1 MYGMHVH
8 CAVVQN
14 NESTSG
20 ITIHYVNE
28 NYDEGA
34 VIFQATCNID
44 PTDSPEEVQV
54 KVQELEALHFA
65 KIIESVIA

>member
-1 MYGMHVH
+1 MKIMMKELLY
-8 CAVVQN
+8 
-14 NESTSG
+14 
-20 ITIHYVNE
+20 
-28 NYDEGA
+28 
-34 VIFQATCNID
+34 FRATCNID